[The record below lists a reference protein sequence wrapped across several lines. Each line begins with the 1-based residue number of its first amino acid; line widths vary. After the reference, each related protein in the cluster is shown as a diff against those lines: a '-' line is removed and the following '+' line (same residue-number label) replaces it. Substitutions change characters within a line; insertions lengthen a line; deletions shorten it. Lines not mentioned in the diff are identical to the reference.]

1 MSKNNITRDDAGH
14 YTLRGKQSE
23 EDLLH
28 VAEEILRQRMVRAG
42 PTLEDPSQTQRFLRM
57 ALAGELREVFAVLH
71 LDNRHQVI
79 GFEKMFYGTIA
90 SCEVHPREVVR
101 RCIHHNT
108 AAIILAHNHP
118 SGNPEPSGSD
128 RVITQR
134 LKEAL
139 ALIDVR
145 VLDHFVVSMDG
156 TTSMALRG
164 WV

>member
-1 MSKNNITRDDAGH
+1 MSKKNVSRDEAGN

-23 EDLLH
+23 DDMLRI
-28 VAEEILRQRMVRAG
+28 AEEILRQRMEWVG
-42 PTLEDPSQTQRFLRM
+42 SVLEDPAASSRFLQT
-57 ALAGELREVFAVLH
+57 ALAGETREVFAVLF
-71 LDNRHQVI
+71 LDNRHHI
-79 GFEKMFYGTIA
+79 LGFERMFYGSIS
-90 SCEVHPREVVR
+90 SCEVHPREIAK
-101 RCIHHNT
+101 RCLHHNS

-118 SGNPEPSGSD
+118 SGISEPSSSD

-134 LKEAL
+134 IKEAL

-145 VLDHFVVSMDG
+145 VLDHIVVGAGS